1 MCRSYRCPL
10 RQPLHEYH
18 RILLWT
24 RLQSLLAVERSVTV
38 PVEPTS
44 STLSPSYPAMTTHRD
59 PASSTP
65 QVATNPIASSATREQ
80 QAVATDK
87 AQSEQ
92 SSAPASADSGEDVV
106 IDGRKGSSAGTIAV
120 PADQKPV
127 PWPAVSGAP
136 PGYPGKTSLVHAC
149 TFSSPVYV

>member
-1 MCRSYRCPL
+1 MDQAPL
-10 RQPLHEYH
+10 
-18 RILLWT
+18 
-24 RLQSLLAVERSVTV
+24 SAGSVERSVTV

-44 STLSPSYPAMTTHRD
+44 STVCPSYPPQSAAYPAMTKHRD

-65 QVATNPIASSATREQ
+65 QVATNPIASPATREQ
-80 QAVATDK
+80 QATDK

-92 SSAPASADSGEDVV
+92 SSAPASADSEEDVV
-106 IDGRKGSSAGTIAV
+106 IDGRKGSSDGTIAV

-136 PGYPGKTSLVHAC
+136 PGYPGKT
-149 TFSSPVYV
+149 

>member
-1 MCRSYRCPL
+1 MDQALVSVG
-10 RQPLHEYH
+10 
-18 RILLWT
+18 
-24 RLQSLLAVERSVTV
+24 SVERSVTV

-44 STLSPSYPAMTTHRD
+44 STLSPSYPPPSAAYPAMTTHRD

-92 SSAPASADSGEDVV
+92 SSAPASADSEEDVV

-120 PADQKPV
+120 SADQKPV

-136 PGYPGKTSLVHAC
+136 PGYPGKMSFVNSC
-149 TFSSPVYV
+149 TFTSPVYV